1 MLLLLKEERD
11 GVWNKTIPNNIYAME
26 MLWLDLP
33 QLQNSLNVY
42 IGIGIAIII
51 ISMLVLILF
60 FISMRFVIFGV
71 EVGSVPLVLS
81 RPSIRLL
88 TTSAS
93 VFLYE
98 RSKRQDFTGC
108 WKCLKCLSTSVMSI
122 ENIHKHDTI
131 YWEYEEWDREREDEC
146 LIHSFIQCVWFIH
159 SLVWLSDESV
169 RVIWERL

>member
-1 MLLLLKEERD
+1 
-11 GVWNKTIPNNIYAME
+11 ME

-131 YWEYEEWDREREDEC
+131 YWEYEEWDRERERGWMLDSFIHSVC
-146 LIHSFIQCVWFIH
+146 LIHSFIGLTFRRKRACYMGALIASW
-159 SLVWLSDESV
+159 LVSIQSAQKNGREH
-169 RVIWERL
+169 